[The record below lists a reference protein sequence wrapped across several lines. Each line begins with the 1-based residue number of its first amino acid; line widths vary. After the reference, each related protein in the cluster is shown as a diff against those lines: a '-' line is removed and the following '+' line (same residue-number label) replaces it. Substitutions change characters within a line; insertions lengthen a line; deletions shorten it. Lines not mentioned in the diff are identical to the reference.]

1 MNRGYS
7 ARLRNRD
14 SVPLLGGPGK
24 RKMLE
29 MRMRMRRGMR
39 WKRGRPLVYPVFG
52 EERRRGR
59 GPMEI
64 GGSALGSAHTYGS
77 LTAFF
82 IKVFMDDWVSPEYT
96 ILHDTICGC
105 TSRQN
110 NDHNQCRTLTI
121 ISSNSRP
128 HHSRYCVPSFPVRK
142 IKRQDTY
149 EPL

>member
-1 MNRGYS
+1 
-7 ARLRNRD
+7 
-14 SVPLLGGPGK
+14 
-24 RKMLE
+24 MLE
-29 MRMRMRRGMR
+29 MRMRMQRGMR
-39 WKRGRPLVYPVFG
+39 WKRGRPLAYPVFG

-64 GGSALGSAHTYGS
+64 GGSVTALGSTLSYGS

-82 IKVFMDDWVSPEYT
+82 IKVFMDDWVSQEYT

-110 NDHNQCRTLTI
+110 NDHNQCRTFMI

-128 HHSRYCVPSFPVRK
+128 HYSRYCVPSFPVRK

-149 EPL
+149 EPR

>member
-14 SVPLLGGPGK
+14 SVPWLGGLETP
-24 RKMLE
+24 KMLE
-29 MRMRMRRGMR
+29 TRMRRGRGMR
-39 WKRGRPLVYPVFG
+39 WKRGRLFAYPIFG

-59 GPMEI
+59 GTMEI
-64 GGSALGSAHTYGS
+64 GGSGTALACTHTYGS

-82 IKVFMDDWVSPEYT
+82 IKVFMDEWVSQEYI
-96 ILHDTICGC
+96 ILHGC

-110 NDHNQCRTLTI
+110 NDHNQCRTLMI

-128 HHSRYCVPSFPVRK
+128 HHSRYCIPSFSLLPCS
-142 IKRQDTY
+142 ISSC
-149 EPL
+149 